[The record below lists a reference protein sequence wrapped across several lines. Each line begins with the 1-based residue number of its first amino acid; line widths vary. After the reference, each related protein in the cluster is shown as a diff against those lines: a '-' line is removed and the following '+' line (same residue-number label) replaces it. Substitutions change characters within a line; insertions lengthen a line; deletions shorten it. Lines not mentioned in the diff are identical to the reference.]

1 MRRNRTIPV
10 ISLHP
15 EDESFPLQLG
25 VGRMT
30 RDSYPVHSHD
40 FTELV
45 IVFGGHARHVM
56 GIHRYPIGAGDV
68 FVVRGDLSH
77 GFADLRQLEILNL
90 MFDPAGMGLAETELA
105 TLPGYQMLFHLEPAF
120 RERHT
125 FRSRLRLPPTAL
137 GVVRRHTDR
146 MQGEFDARRPG
157 YRPLLR
163 AWLQELLV
171 LLARV
176 AENSAPGTN
185 PPREELLRLGQT
197 IAYLERHFREPLRL
211 PDLARRAGMSANSFL
226 RAFRQVRGFS
236 PIEYRLRLQLHH
248 AAGLLLA
255 AAAPGVGEA
264 AAAAGFSDSNYFSRQ
279 FRGHLGCAPREF
291 RRQPDAAFRREAL
304 LRSASHLK
312 AAG

>member
-1 MRRNRTIPV
+1 MRRTHKAPV
-10 ISLHP
+10 VSLHP

-25 VGRMT
+25 IGHLT
-30 RDSYPVHSHD
+30 QGIYPVHSHD

-45 IVFGGHARHVM
+45 ILFGGHAQHVM
-56 GIHRYPIGAGDV
+56 GAHRYPVGPGDV

-77 GFADLRQLEILNL
+77 GFADLCNLEILNL
-90 MFDPAGMGLAETELA
+90 MFDPAGMGLAEAELA

-125 FRSRLRLPPTAL
+125 FGSRLRLLPPTL
-137 GVVRRHTDR
+137 EVVRRHTDR
-146 MQGEFDARRPG
+146 MQAELDARRPG

-171 LLARV
+171 LLARA
-176 AENSAPGTN
+176 AENPVPGTN
-185 PPREELLRLGQT
+185 LPREELLRLGQT
-197 IAYLERHFREPLRL
+197 IAHLECHFREPLRL

-248 AAGLLLA
+248 AAGVLLA
-255 AAAPGVGEA
+255 ATAPVVGEA

-279 FRGHLGCAPREF
+279 FRHHLGCAPREF
-291 RRQPDAAFRREAL
+291 RRQPDAALRREAL
-304 LRSASHLK
+304 LRPASPLK
-312 AAG
+312 IG